1 MLAASLLIGAQYV
14 RIFRGRN
21 AGVAGRRGGVAGLRR
36 DRLDSKCCNT
46 YLGRMSPS
54 LQSELKQ
61 RKPFGSL
68 EHEAM
73 LSIARTA
80 ALLEHATAEALKPYG
95 LTPTQ
100 YNALRILRGAEPE
113 GLCRNEVRD
122 RLVARVPD
130 ATRLLDRLEEMGL
143 VVRAREG
150 DDRRFVRSRITR
162 AGLDLLRPLDGVT
175 QALHTAQLGH
185 LGERRLRT
193 LVDLLEE
200 ARKQP

>member
-1 MLAASLLIGAQYV
+1 MAPT
-14 RIFRGRN
+14 
-21 AGVAGRRGGVAGLRR
+21 LR
-36 DRLDSKCCNT
+36 
-46 YLGRMSPS
+46 
-54 LQSELKQ
+54 SEIKQ
-61 RKPFGSL
+61 RKPFTSL

-100 YNALRILRGAEPE
+100 YNALRILRGAQPD

-130 ATRLLDRLEEMGL
+130 ATRLLDRLTDMGL
-143 VVRAREG
+143 VVREREG

-162 AGLDLLRPLDGVT
+162 AGLDLLRPLDDVVRT
-175 QALHTAQLGH
+175 LHSKQLGH
-185 LGERRLRT
+185 LSERKLRS
-193 LVDLLEE
+193 LVGLLAE
-200 ARKQP
+200 AREQP